1 MKAVVRFAP
10 SPTGWLHVG
19 GLRTALYNYLF
30 ARQNEGKFILRI
42 EDTDRSR
49 LVPGAVEKL
58 IASLKQMGIEYDA
71 GPGKEDEMG
80 PYIQSLRL
88 PVYENEAKRLLEN
101 GTAYR
106 CFCTP
111 ERLEELRSLQT
122 ARGVAPGYDGKCR
135 SLPAAESEARAKNEP
150 FVIRLKTPES
160 GEIHFDD
167 LVRGQISVEY
177 EKIDDQ
183 VLMKS
188 DGYPTYHLANVVD
201 DHYMEVT
208 HVIRGEEWL
217 PSLPKH
223 LLLYQ
228 YLGWKPPL
236 FAHLPLLLNSDRS
249 KLSKRQGDVAVE
261 DYLLKGYLPEALN
274 NYLALL
280 GWNPGTDEEFFS
292 MEKLIELFSLER
304 VNKSGAVFDPVKL
317 KWMNS
322 RYIQQLS
329 HERLMEMVMPFIESC
344 KLTPEKAAIIVPAL
358 QNNID
363 ILSEMPLEIAKLQT
377 LPEKPASDEALTLL
391 NAGSTRILFEAF
403 IQECSSLKTMDG
415 KQFKETMKLIQKQH
429 SIKGKLLW
437 MPIRLA
443 LTGELHGPD
452 LASIAAFLDIE
463 EIIHRTRQAL
473 QWLS

>member
-1 MKAVVRFAP
+1 MIPVVRFAP

-30 ARQNEGKFILRI
+30 ARQSGGKFILRI
-42 EDTDRSR
+42 EDTDKTRY
-49 LVPGAVEKL
+49 VPGAVDKL
-58 IASLKQMGIEYDA
+58 IESLKQMGINYDA
-71 GPGKEDEMG
+71 GPGKNDDFG
-80 PYIQSLRL
+80 PYIQSERL
-88 PVYENEAKRLLEN
+88 PLYHKEAQRLLEN
-101 GTAYR
+101 AKAYR
-106 CFCTP
+106 CFCSS
-111 ERLEELRSLQT
+111 ERLEALRSQQI
-122 ARGVAPGYDGKCR
+122 ARGEAPGYDGKCR
-135 SLPAAESEARAKNEP
+135 SISPAESNTLADKEP
-150 FVIRLKTPES
+150 FVIRLKTPLS
-160 GEIHFDD
+160 GEISFKDII
-167 LVRGQISVEY
+167 RGNITVEY
-177 EKIDDQ
+177 SKIDDQ

-201 DHYMEVT
+201 DHYMEVS

-228 YLGWKPPL
+228 YLGWNPPL

-261 DYLLKGYLPEALN
+261 DYLLNGYLPEALN

-292 MEKLIELFSLER
+292 MAQLIELFSLER

-329 HERLMEMVMPFIESC
+329 PEKITKIVEPFIKNC
-344 KLTPEKAAIIVPAL
+344 QLTSEKTAIIVPAL
-358 QNNID
+358 QNNIQT
-363 ILSEMPLEIAKLQT
+363 LSDMPDEIKKLQT
-377 LPEKPASDEALTLL
+377 APQKPNDDEALTLI
-391 NAGSTRILFEAF
+391 NAGSTRLLFEAF
-403 IQECSSLKTMDG
+403 IQECENLQIMTALK
-415 KQFKETMKLIQKQH
+415 FKETMKLVQKRH

-443 LTGELHGPD
+443 LTGEMHGPD
-452 LASIAAFLDIE
+452 LASISAFLDVK
-463 EIIHRTRQAL
+463 EITKRMKAAL
-473 QWLS
+473 LWLS